1 MITSPI
7 CAGKAVQRA
16 VSSSGEALS
25 KVFCQENHEPK
36 APTAINW

>member
-1 MITSPI
+1 MITNPI

-25 KVFCQENHEPK
+25 SVFCQENQEPN
-36 APTAINW
+36 APNAIS